1 MKEPTQIIAKIRL
14 TEKASLLGER
24 YNQYVFRVATDAN
37 KIEIKQAIEKLF
49 GKKVVRVN
57 TAQYAGKKKRER
69 RADFG
74 RKSHW
79 KKAVVTLAE
88 GEKIE
93 LA

>member
-1 MKEPTQIIAKIRL
+1 MKEPIQIITNIRL

-24 YNQYVFRVATDAN
+24 NNQYVFRVATD

-74 RKSHW
+74 RKAHW

>member
-1 MKEPTQIIAKIRL
+1 MKEPTQIVANIRL

-24 YNQYVFRVATDAN
+24 SNQYVFRVATDAN

-74 RKSHW
+74 RKTHW